1 MPQEMSSGGM
11 DGWTVHGEKPRRRGE
26 EGGEEEKRAPANSE
40 CRLPISLRSPPS
52 VTLKVKMLRRV
63 SRNCPRLCPSRPGCW
78 LPRCRRSAR
87 TWRDRSGGWG
97 VGGSNRPVR
106 EALTPLS
113 LMRARARVCP
123 SWSHHWHPKELTH
136 VRTSAQILSTPP
148 HRTPF
153 LSRMKSVR
161 NLAIRDRQMRA
172 AVIQM

>member
-87 TWRDRSGGWG
+87 TWRDRIVGLG
-97 VGGSNRPVR
+97 VGGVQPAGAGGFDPSVID
-106 EALTPLS
+106 A
-113 LMRARARVCP
+113 RARASFLVA
-123 SWSHHWHPKELTH
+123 SLAPKGAHACTDQCANLIDTPPPHSVPVTH
-136 VRTSAQILSTPP
+136 EVSAQLGDP
-148 HRTPF
+148 
-153 LSRMKSVR
+153 
-161 NLAIRDRQMRA
+161 
-172 AVIQM
+172 